1 MKRVNV
7 TDFTPEDYLIA
18 KHVCDGSSSAEQD
31 LAFFNI
37 FFPNMVDFISKNYN
51 IRKDPDEDQP
61 GEEVPKQFKIM
72 MLIDGEITPMSIGD
86 FIFHSLRSWNP
97 ETAQYLTYI
106 HKLLIDYKNCVP
118 VSRTEKQQEFRR
130 QLIYAVK
137 VILSKHPEKTV
148 EWDDFD
154 SLLNLVCEYMP
165 EEYSE
170 KKQMWLNT
178 FNSTASLNKYL
189 KDSENDS
196 PSFIDTTAYHYLED
210 DELPTLI
217 QNPFYIVDSAYASF
231 KKAKLQLR
239 TQKKISL
246 YMTVRLIFATL
257 ENNYLT
263 FDDFRELSKKYPDF
277 IVDID
282 WIENIYRTNTSEHP
296 DFEFSTR
303 LPSQIQQADHLKVG
317 YHSYCNTIRDY
328 KKELKE
334 DFLGLN
340 NMMY

>member
-7 TDFTPEDYLIA
+7 TDFTPKDYLIA

-118 VSRTEKQQEFRR
+118 VSRTEKQQEYNR
-130 QLIYAVK
+130 QLIYAVR
-137 VILSKHPEKTV
+137 VILSNHPEETI
-148 EWDDFD
+148 EWEDYD

-178 FNSTASLNKYL
+178 YNSTLSLNRVINQ
-189 KDSENDS
+189 DDEDS
-196 PSFIDTTAYHYLED
+196 PSFSETISYHYKEYE
-210 DELPTLI
+210 ELPASI
-217 QNPFYIVDSAYASF
+217 QNPFSIIDSAYASF
-231 KKAKLQLR
+231 KKAKLQSR
-239 TQKKISL
+239 TQERIRL
-246 YMTVRLIFATL
+246 YMTVQLIFATL

-296 DFEFSTR
+296 ESELSMR
-303 LPSQIQQADHLKVG
+303 LPSQILQAERLKVE
-317 YHSYCNTIRDY
+317 YHSYCNSIRDY
-328 KKELKE
+328 KKIIKE
-334 DFLGLN
+334 DF
-340 NMMY
+340 